1 MFNEIPWWA
10 HSCFRYSCWL
20 TPTPTASHPRP
31 RCSRPPHMGVGGR
44 VSGRMVDV
52 LTCLRELSH
61 LTQLVTG
68 VKRQRVQGAFERG
81 SRSFWHVIHKSL
93 QFRVIR
99 LPKETTQ
106 RVSGQC
112 ALKKST
118 TISPATSSIP
128 SEPCPFSPAIIVHSQ
143 LTITRLLTPTY
154 KPPTP

>member
-1 MFNEIPWWA
+1 MGSQLLEVQ
-10 HSCFRYSCWL
+10 CWL
-20 TPTPTASHPRP
+20 TPMPTASYLRP
-31 RCSRPPHMGVGGR
+31 RCMRPPHTGVGGR
-44 VSGRMVDV
+44 VSRRTGIA

-81 SRSFWHVIHKSL
+81 PRSFWHVTHKSL

-99 LPKETTQ
+99 LPKETTR

-118 TISPATSSIP
+118 TISAATSSIP
-128 SEPCPFSPAIIVHSQ
+128 SEPWPFSPAIIVHSN
-143 LTITRLLTPTY
+143 LMITHLLTPTC
-154 KPPTP
+154 KMPTL